1 MKIFKKKSTQKVSS
15 GEAAVFSASRSHD
28 VYESFDS
35 SMEHWEKELYDR
47 LRYTVPVIDAAI
59 SKIVRLTGGYKI
71 QCRDESMQE
80 IMDCFSGEIPVGLTG
95 HSIQSFTDS
104 FLESLLT
111 YGNAVGEM
119 LVDSETM
126 QLTALYN
133 GDPSKIAVLPG
144 NSPELPV
151 YCIKNSDGKLKTIE
165 KPQLIL
171 FSALNPPPGKTM
183 GISIL
188 RGLPALSSVL
198 MKIYRCIG
206 QNYERA
212 GNVRYAVTYKPT
224 GDISEKAFTK
234 DRAMQIAKEWSDGM
248 NAAKN
253 GDIRDFVAVGDVDIK
268 VIGAD
273 NQLFDTEVPVRQIL

>member
-28 VYESFDS
+28 VYEPFDS

-144 NSPELPV
+144 NTPLRP
-151 YCIKNSDGKLKTIE
+151 
-165 KPQLIL
+165 L
-171 FSALNPPPGKTM
+171 FSGLQSRRVHAAL
-183 GISIL
+183 
-188 RGLPALSSVL
+188 
-198 MKIYRCIG
+198 
-206 QNYERA
+206 
-212 GNVRYAVTYKPT
+212 
-224 GDISEKAFTK
+224 F
-234 DRAMQIAKEWSDGM
+234 
-248 NAAKN
+248 
-253 GDIRDFVAVGDVDIK
+253 
-268 VIGAD
+268 
-273 NQLFDTEVPVRQIL
+273 

>member
-28 VYESFDS
+28 VYEPFDS

-111 YGNAVGEM
+111 Y
-119 LVDSETM
+119 
-126 QLTALYN
+126 
-133 GDPSKIAVLPG
+133 
-144 NSPELPV
+144 
-151 YCIKNSDGKLKTIE
+151 
-165 KPQLIL
+165 
-171 FSALNPPPGKTM
+171 
-183 GISIL
+183 
-188 RGLPALSSVL
+188 
-198 MKIYRCIG
+198 
-206 QNYERA
+206 
-212 GNVRYAVTYKPT
+212 
-224 GDISEKAFTK
+224 
-234 DRAMQIAKEWSDGM
+234 
-248 NAAKN
+248 
-253 GDIRDFVAVGDVDIK
+253 
-268 VIGAD
+268 
-273 NQLFDTEVPVRQIL
+273 

>member
-28 VYESFDS
+28 VYEPFDS

-47 LRYTVPVIDAAI
+47 LRFTVPVIDAAI

-80 IMDCFSGEIPVGLTG
+80 IMDSFSGEIPVGLTG

-171 FSALNPPPGKTM
+171 LSALNPPPKNYGHINSQRTSGFKFRTYENIPM
-183 GISIL
+183 YRSEL
-188 RGLPALSSVL
+188 RTCR
-198 MKIYRCIG
+198 K
-206 QNYERA
+206 
-212 GNVRYAVTYKPT
+212 
-224 GDISEKAFTK
+224 
-234 DRAMQIAKEWSDGM
+234 
-248 NAAKN
+248 
-253 GDIRDFVAVGDVDIK
+253 
-268 VIGAD
+268 
-273 NQLFDTEVPVRQIL
+273 RQIRRNLQAYRRHIRKGVYQRPCHADC